1 MLRDENK
8 YSEDN
13 IKYRDKKDELQKDM
27 MMAKLTKKQKQV
39 LEKKQNLANMMG
51 ESIRIQDI
59 MNDPLFK
66 TIGDKKKP
74 ATAEE
79 IQEFLNK

>member
-27 MMAKLTKKQKQV
+27 MMAKLTSMQKSVLKKKQKM
-39 LEKKQNLANMMG
+39 ATAMG
-51 ESIRIQDI
+51 EP
-59 MNDPLFK
+59 MNTETLVNDPLQL
-66 TIGDKKKP
+66 KKR
-74 ATAEE
+74 
-79 IQEFLNK
+79 

>member
-27 MMAKLTKKQKQV
+27 MMAKLTNMQKSV
-39 LEKKQNLANMMG
+39 L
-51 ESIRIQDI
+51 
-59 MNDPLFK
+59 
-66 TIGDKKKP
+66 KKKFQLLL
-74 ATAEE
+74 EE
-79 IQEFLNK
+79 IEKRRFFSLIQ

>member
-27 MMAKLTKKQKQV
+27 MMAKLTSMQKSVLKKKQKMAIAAY
-39 LEKKQNLANMMG
+39 LDDKGNK
-51 ESIRIQDI
+51 
-59 MNDPLFK
+59 ND
-66 TIGDKKKP
+66 
-74 ATAEE
+74 
-79 IQEFLNK
+79 

>member
-27 MMAKLTKKQKQV
+27 MMAKLTSMQKSVLKKKQKM
-39 LEKKQNLANMMG
+39 ANAMG
-51 ESIRIQDI
+51 EP
-59 MNDPLFK
+59 MNTETLVNDPLFK
-66 TIGDKKKP
+66 KIGDENNP
-74 ATAEE
+74 ATKEE
-79 IQEFLNK
+79 INEFLNK